1 MGFCRRPYG
10 LHRRR
15 GDVQRD
21 GAASRQGK
29 DVRPG
34 GRRAT
39 PPRGFALGHLSHRA
53 KRPSQPVLP
62 PPHRCHR
69 EVVEGREIRPPL
81 HQWWKFRGRVQRARG
96 DEGQACEKGVP
107 PSIITLDGKGFRTI
121 HSMENAKQMVGAG
134 PYLIISQRFHN
145 ERALYL
151 AKKVGLDAIAFN
163 ADNTTS
169 KRWRIQMRI
178 REALARVKAVFE

>member
-1 MGFCRRPYG
+1 
-10 LHRRR
+10 
-15 GDVQRD
+15 
-21 GAASRQGK
+21 
-29 DVRPG
+29 
-34 GRRAT
+34 
-39 PPRGFALGHLSHRA
+39 
-53 KRPSQPVLP
+53 
-62 PPHRCHR
+62 
-69 EVVEGREIRPPL
+69 
-81 HQWWKFRGRVQRARG
+81 
-96 DEGQACEKGVP
+96 
-107 PSIITLDGKGFRTI
+107 
-121 HSMENAKQMVGAG
+121 MVGAG

>member
-1 MGFCRRPYG
+1 MAKNYDIYYCVYVQKDGWQTWKKNGEKAGTSGRG
-10 LHRRR
+10 LRLEAIQIKL
-15 GDVQRD
+15 V
-21 GAASRQGK
+21 K
-29 DVRPG
+29 
-34 GRRAT
+34 
-39 PPRGFALGHLSHRA
+39 
-53 KRPSQPVLP
+53 
-62 PPHRCHR
+62 
-69 EVVEGREIRPPL
+69 
-81 HQWWKFRGRVQRARG
+81 
-96 DEGQACEKGVP
+96 KGVP

>member
-1 MGFCRRPYG
+1 MTIG
-10 LHRRR
+10 LKRTLWGSAAVLTACIAGVVTCNVMVLQAAKGKMYDRVEDVPHRRVALLLGTSPIGR
-15 GDVQRD
+15 NGRPNQFFLRRIDATVKLWK
-21 GAASRQGK
+21 AGK
-29 DVRPG
+29 FDRLFISG
-34 GRRAT
+34 GN
-39 PPRGFALGHLSHRA
+39 F
-53 KRPSQPVLP
+53 
-62 PPHRCHR
+62 
-69 EVVEGREIRPPL
+69 EGGYNE
-81 HQWWKFRGRVQRARG
+81 
-96 DEGQACEKGVP
+96 
-107 PSIITLDGKGFRTI
+107 GKGFRTI